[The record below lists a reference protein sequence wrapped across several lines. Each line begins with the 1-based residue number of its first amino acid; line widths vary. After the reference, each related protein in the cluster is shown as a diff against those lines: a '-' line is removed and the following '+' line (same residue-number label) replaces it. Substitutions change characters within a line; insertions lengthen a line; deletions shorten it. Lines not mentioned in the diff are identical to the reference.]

1 MRCSRSSI
9 LLTSDS
15 TIELPCRIFLSK
27 EGNEYCRARNIPLE
41 NLVSLEG
48 SKTVGFNRPNVVAP
62 LVQQLTAN
70 NLITRIESEGTEF
83 VSRRRAVID
92 TTKLIVYG
100 ILYRRFRPSLNAI
113 LMDSEV
119 VHYLRSQGK
128 IPTEGLKLKFDPG
141 MVKRFV
147 NDNGKAIR
155 SMKASMLFTP
165 HKMIDEH
172 PKLDSEQ
179 KERKKQITRKFIDT
193 IEDDTWFLFNT
204 VRRSSD
210 KLEIVS
216 RLDKTVTSFMNKTNI
231 ADAIS
236 FMLMELIQNAET
248 EHFKYLAM
256 KDNMARVK
264 GEGIFEMLRDEEF
277 RNKMKERAKHADALI
292 HVVYHFDNLQ
302 YTDNSKKTRIQ
313 VSVTNKGRMDIT
325 GAPVHG
331 GQRRRSKKMSLA
343 DHLQTD
349 METLG
354 NPMGMVYYTYLEDA
368 CREENVTL
376 ESSFSIDEARNE
388 TTALM
393 TVVI

>member
-1 MRCSRSSI
+1 M
-9 LLTSDS
+9 LTSDA
-15 TIELPCRIFLSK
+15 TIELPCKIFLSQ
-27 EGNEYCRARNIPLE
+27 EGNDYCASRNIPLE
-41 NLVSLEG
+41 NLSSLNG
-48 SKTVGFNRPNVVAP
+48 SRGVGFNRPNVVAP

-113 LMDSEV
+113 LLDSEV
-119 VHYLRSQGK
+119 VRYLQSKGMISVEGK
-128 IPTEGLKLKFDPG
+128 KLKFDPST
-141 MVKRFV
+141 V
-147 NDNGKAIR
+147 NSFIQENGKAIR
-155 SMKASMLFTP
+155 SMKASLLFNP
-165 HKMIDEH
+165 HRMIDEH
-172 PKLDSEQ
+172 SKMDSEQ
-179 KERKKQITRKFIDT
+179 KGRKKQITRKFIDT
-193 IEDDTWFLFNT
+193 IEDDTWFLFNY

-210 KLEIVS
+210 KVEIVS
-216 RLDKTVTSFMNKTNI
+216 RLDKTVSSFMNKTNI
-231 ADAIS
+231 ADAIA

-264 GEGIFEMLRDEEF
+264 GEGIFEMLRDESF
-277 RNKMKERAKHADALI
+277 RIKMKERAKQTNALI

-313 VSVTNKGRMDIT
+313 VSVTNKGRMDISS
-325 GAPVHG
+325 GQMEG
-331 GQRRRSKKMSLA
+331 GHRRRNKKVSLA
-343 DHLQTD
+343 DHLQSD
-349 METLG
+349 MESLG
-354 NPMGMVYYTYLEDA
+354 NPMGMVYYTYLEEA

-393 TVVI
+393 KVVI